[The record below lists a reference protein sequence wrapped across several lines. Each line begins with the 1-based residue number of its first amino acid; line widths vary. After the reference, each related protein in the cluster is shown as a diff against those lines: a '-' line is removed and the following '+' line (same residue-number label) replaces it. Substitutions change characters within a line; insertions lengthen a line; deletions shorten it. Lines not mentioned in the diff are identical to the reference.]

1 MRGWRV
7 PEMKHHGGF
16 GNRGVALLLVLLVTA
31 LLMALIFEFAYGTR
45 VSLHAAVNF
54 RDSQRAYFLARSGIY
69 VFAKSKDLRDAIPQ
83 NEWSVVPIVS
93 SGDTELRLRWEDELG
108 KIYAADVKTN
118 KVTYS
123 MVQALFENESID
135 LAVLDRMTDSTSTIS
150 KMGLL
155 SGLHQYM
162 SDEEYNKV
170 KDFLTVTQTQGTT
183 SLQTQARK
191 INVNTAQLVVLQS
204 LCKGLGKDDS
214 VAGLI
219 VSKRESNPFTSTS
232 DIVNMPGMDPL
243 VASYLDVTS
252 SIYKV
257 YAYATVGGY
266 TKQVE
271 AIIDLTKSNPLY
283 WREL

>member
-7 PEMKHHGGF
+7 PEMKNHGGF

-31 LLMALIFEFAYGTR
+31 LLVALIFEFAYGTR

-54 RDSQRAYFLARSGIY
+54 RDGQRAYFLARSGIY

-83 NEWSVVPIVS
+83 GEWSVVPIVS
-93 SGDTELRLRWEDELG
+93 SGDTELRLRWVDELG

-118 KVTYS
+118 KVTYNI
-123 MVQALFENESID
+123 VQALFENRSVD
-135 LAVLDRMTDSTSTIS
+135 LAVLDRMTDAASTIS
-150 KMGLL
+150 KVGLL

-162 SDEEYNKV
+162 SDEEYDKV

-183 SLQTQARK
+183 RK
-191 INVNTAQLVVLQS
+191 ININTAPIEVLQS

-219 VSKRESNPFTSTS
+219 ISRRESTPYASTS

-252 SIYKV
+252 NIYKV
-257 YAYATVGGY
+257 YASATVGGY

-271 AIIDLTKSNPLY
+271 AIIDLTKSSPLY

>member
-1 MRGWRV
+1 
-7 PEMKHHGGF
+7 MKNHGGF

-31 LLMALIFEFAYGTR
+31 LLVALIFEFAYGTR

-54 RDSQRAYFLARSGIY
+54 RDGQRAYFLARSGIY

-83 NEWSVVPIVS
+83 GEWSVVPIVS
-93 SGDTELRLRWEDELG
+93 SGDTELRLRWVDELG

-118 KVTYS
+118 KVTYNI
-123 MVQALFENESID
+123 VQALFENRSVD
-135 LAVLDRMTDSTSTIS
+135 LAVLDRMTDAASTIS
-150 KMGLL
+150 KVGLL

-162 SDEEYNKV
+162 SDEEYDKV

-183 SLQTQARK
+183 RK
-191 INVNTAQLVVLQS
+191 ININTAPIEVLQS

-219 VSKRESNPFTSTS
+219 ISRRESTPYASTS

-252 SIYKV
+252 NIYKV
-257 YAYATVGGY
+257 YASATVGGY

-271 AIIDLTKSNPLY
+271 AIIDLTKSSPLY